1 MQVKVDI
8 SGIDMSQD
16 IGPLIRSFYPH
27 EEVIIS
33 YILDS
38 SDTSDI
44 RSDDKKSDET
54 NFNLQDKEENAS
66 IIKKTITVKTYN
78 TGFNILYDSD
88 PMIQVPFEY
97 TDVPDEHM
105 VYEKRRHRAYRNLLL
120 RELYKLLSEKTGR
133 TLPWGILTGVRPTKL
148 CFERLKN
155 NTVGNITYMTG
166 EYLCSPKK
174 AGLAQKV
181 AAKELELLKKFD
193 YNDGYSL
200 YVGFPFCPSICNY
213 CSFGSHPIEKYKDL
227 VEDYIKALLHE
238 IDCSC
243 RLLSGKKL
251 QTVYFGGGTPTAVSA
266 EQLQSVIKRV
276 KESFDMSSVMEF
288 TVEAGRPDSIDI
300 EKLQMLKSEGITRI
314 SINPQSMRQKTLDII
329 GRKHTAEQT
338 IEAFKLARSVGFD
351 NINMDLIAGLT
362 GECFEDMKYTLDE
375 VNKLS
380 PDSITVHT
388 LALKRAAR
396 LKTESELYRG
406 QEATDVPEMVEYA
419 YDFCTKNGY
428 EPYYLYRQK
437 NMTENLENIGYARP
451 GKEGL
456 YNILIMEEVQQILA
470 LGSGAS
476 SKFIDRNKTNG
487 RRFGRIE
494 NVKNVGEYITRI
506 DEMIDRKR
514 EAYL

>member
-88 PMIQVPFEY
+88 PMIQVSFEY

-200 YVGFPFCPSICNY
+200 
-213 CSFGSHPIEKYKDL
+213 
-227 VEDYIKALLHE
+227 
-238 IDCSC
+238 
-243 RLLSGKKL
+243 
-251 QTVYFGGGTPTAVSA
+251 
-266 EQLQSVIKRV
+266 
-276 KESFDMSSVMEF
+276 
-288 TVEAGRPDSIDI
+288 
-300 EKLQMLKSEGITRI
+300 
-314 SINPQSMRQKTLDII
+314 
-329 GRKHTAEQT
+329 
-338 IEAFKLARSVGFD
+338 
-351 NINMDLIAGLT
+351 
-362 GECFEDMKYTLDE
+362 
-375 VNKLS
+375 
-380 PDSITVHT
+380 
-388 LALKRAAR
+388 
-396 LKTESELYRG
+396 
-406 QEATDVPEMVEYA
+406 
-419 YDFCTKNGY
+419 
-428 EPYYLYRQK
+428 
-437 NMTENLENIGYARP
+437 
-451 GKEGL
+451 
-456 YNILIMEEVQQILA
+456 
-470 LGSGAS
+470 
-476 SKFIDRNKTNG
+476 
-487 RRFGRIE
+487 
-494 NVKNVGEYITRI
+494 
-506 DEMIDRKR
+506 
-514 EAYL
+514 

>member
-1 MQVKVDI
+1 
-8 SGIDMSQD
+8 
-16 IGPLIRSFYPH
+16 
-27 EEVIIS
+27 
-33 YILDS
+33 
-38 SDTSDI
+38 
-44 RSDDKKSDET
+44 
-54 NFNLQDKEENAS
+54 
-66 IIKKTITVKTYN
+66 
-78 TGFNILYDSD
+78 
-88 PMIQVPFEY
+88 
-97 TDVPDEHM
+97 
-105 VYEKRRHRAYRNLLL
+105 
-120 RELYKLLSEKTGR
+120 
-133 TLPWGILTGVRPTKL
+133 
-148 CFERLKN
+148 
-155 NTVGNITYMTG
+155 
-166 EYLCSPKK
+166 
-174 AGLAQKV
+174 
-181 AAKELELLKKFD
+181 
-193 YNDGYSL
+193 
-200 YVGFPFCPSICNY
+200 
-213 CSFGSHPIEKYKDL
+213 
-227 VEDYIKALLHE
+227 
-238 IDCSC
+238 
-243 RLLSGKKL
+243 
-251 QTVYFGGGTPTAVSA
+251 
-266 EQLQSVIKRV
+266 
-276 KESFDMSSVMEF
+276 
-288 TVEAGRPDSIDI
+288 
-300 EKLQMLKSEGITRI
+300 
-314 SINPQSMRQKTLDII
+314 MRQKKLDII